1 MVDRGF
7 VLRALLPLGA
17 LAAPCLSAASL
28 VAWKLGYHPYL
39 GRPWLGFLYPP
50 SWVLRWYAMGWADGA
65 RQDAFVDGLLW
76 ALATA
81 VPFVAAMLL
90 LGPPGGGRG
99 PFEREAGALLATAR
113 DLLKA
118 GGFGHAPPGIPVG
131 LDGRRVLFRSGD
143 KLLHTLLLGPTGIGK
158 GVSTVVPLLLTWTHS
173 AIVKDPKPELC
184 QRTGRWRSRL
194 GPVHCVKIDDP
205 RSARYNPLLSIRAD
219 DGNPSAGPI
228 VTDAQTLAEMLAHAG
243 EPDGARQVLG
253 RRHDPGGDRAP
264 DRGAPLARA
273 DDRDL
278 LQDDARAHGRPRA
291 GLRAPL
297 RPQRPAPGL
306 DDLAGEDARLRVRQ
320 PRGQARLPRQP
331 ARPGRAVRRRL
342 PRRRPPGR
350 AEAGD
355 RLRLHAARRRRRD
368 AAAAPAADRVP
379 AAPADVRPEAHARRP
394 AKLRPVAVVWDEF
407 PADGRIPA
415 FETYAA
421 NLRGFDVWLVLA
433 AQDQDAIDRIYGPR
447 NAIPVN
453 CRLRLYSASLSESSL
468 RREQELA
475 GTAVTVRHGRSRDG
489 GLLGRTTRSET
500 EITGPVVD
508 KGELQAVAESHVVV
522 FAPGMRR
529 PALVPK
535 LRYHEHPAFAGRY
548 DGEDGPLHGLCAEE
562 RPLPACDWDAG
573 DPPIVIDLDE
583 DQREALAAAA
593 EKDETLDETATRLL
607 ANVARRAA
615 AAKAGRAAPS
625 AHRPRCAAPPPQA
638 SV

>member
-28 VAWKLGYHPYL
+28 VAWELGHHPYL

-65 RQDAFVDGLLW
+65 RRDAFVDGLLW

-243 EPDGARQVLG
+243 EPDAHDRFWDDATTLVVTGLLIAARLSPEPTVATFYKMMRGLMVG
-253 RRHDPGGDRAP
+253 RAP
-264 DRGAPLARA
+264 DCEHPFARSVLRQVWTTWPERTRGSVFVNLEVRLAFLASPLVQAVLSGDDFRA
-273 DDRDL
+273 DDLQAGPKPVTVYVCTPLVDAGAMRPLHRL
-278 LQDDARAHGRPRA
+278 LIAS
-291 GLRAPL
+291 LL
-297 RPQRPAPGL
+297 RPLMYDQKRTL
-306 DDLAGEDARLRVRQ
+306 D
-320 PRGQARLPRQP
+320 
-331 ARPGRAVRRRL
+331 GRR
-342 PRRRPPGR
+342 
-350 AEAGD
+350 
-355 RLRLHAARRRRRD
+355 
-368 AAAAPAADRVP
+368 
-379 AAPADVRPEAHARRP
+379 
-394 AKLRPVAVVWDEF
+394 KLRPVAVVWDEF